1 MAFPK
6 VGNLAPKFAL
16 SDHEGNTVSL
26 ADLKGKS
33 AVVVYFYP
41 KAMTPGC
48 TLQAQ
53 GLRDSAKALK
63 GLNTVVLGISPDP
76 VKKLAKFV
84 ERDELNFQLLSDE
97 DHATADDYGAWG
109 PKKFMGREFDG
120 ILRTTFIVGKD
131 GKLKAVM
138 DKFKTKD
145 HHSELLAHSK
155 PWIWARQLL
164 IARERRLSFART
176 AGVVQW
182 QNESFPSF
190 KRGFDSHHPL
200 QT

>member
-6 VGNLAPKFAL
+6 VGNLAPKFSL
-16 SDHEGNTVSL
+16 QDHEDNTVAL
-26 ADLKGKS
+26 ADFKGKS

-48 TLQAQ
+48 TVQAQ

-84 ERDELNFQLLSDE
+84 ERDELNFRLLSDE
-97 DHATADDYGAWG
+97 DHATADQYGAWG

-131 GKLKAVM
+131 GKLKAV
-138 DKFKTKD
+138 KSRRGSSLGCSRWRHRT
-145 HHSELLAHSK
+145 
-155 PWIWARQLL
+155 WR
-164 IARERRLSFART
+164 REHEFPPRRRIPGKWSAW
-176 AGVVQW
+176 VC
-182 QNESFPSF
+182 
-190 KRGFDSHHPL
+190 
-200 QT
+200 

>member
-6 VGNLAPKFAL
+6 VGNLAPKFSL
-16 SDHEGNTVSL
+16 QDHEDNTVSL
-26 ADLKGKS
+26 VDFKGKA

-48 TLQAQ
+48 TVQAQ

-97 DHATADDYGAWG
+97 DHATADKYGAWG

-120 ILRTTFIVGKD
+120 I
-131 GKLKAVM
+131 
-138 DKFKTKD
+138 
-145 HHSELLAHSK
+145 
-155 PWIWARQLL
+155 
-164 IARERRLSFART
+164 
-176 AGVVQW
+176 
-182 QNESFPSF
+182 
-190 KRGFDSHHPL
+190 
-200 QT
+200 

>member
-6 VGNLAPKFAL
+6 VGSAAPKFSL
-16 SDHEGNTVSL
+16 QDQVGNTVKL
-26 ADLKGKS
+26 ADFKGKS
-33 AVVVYFYP
+33 NVVVYFYP

-48 TLQAQ
+48 TIQAQ

-63 GLNTVVLGISPDP
+63 ALNAVVLGISPDP
-76 VKKLAKFV
+76 VNKLAKFV
-84 ERDELNFQLLSDE
+84 ERDALNFQLLSDE
-97 DHATADDYGAWG
+97 DHAVADSYGAWG

-145 HHSELLAHSK
+145 HHSEL
-155 PWIWARQLL
+155 
-164 IARERRLSFART
+164 IAALKAL
-176 AGVVQW
+176 
-182 QNESFPSF
+182 
-190 KRGFDSHHPL
+190 DL
-200 QT
+200 D

>member
-6 VGNLAPKFAL
+6 VGNLAPKFSL

-26 ADLKGKS
+26 ADFKGKS

-41 KAMTPGC
+41 RAMTPGC
-48 TLQAQ
+48 TVQAQ

-63 GLNTVVLGISPDP
+63 GLNTVVLGISPAP
-76 VKKLAKFV
+76 VNKLAKFV

-97 DHATADDYGAWG
+97 DHATADKYGAWG

-145 HHSELLAHSK
+145 HHTELLAALK
-155 PWIWARQLL
+155 ALDL
-164 IARERRLSFART
+164 
-176 AGVVQW
+176 G
-182 QNESFPSF
+182 
-190 KRGFDSHHPL
+190 
-200 QT
+200 

>member
-6 VGNLAPKFAL
+6 IGNLAPKFSL
-16 SDHEGNTVSL
+16 QDHADKTVSL
-26 ADLKGKS
+26 SDFKGKS
-33 AVVVYFYP
+33 SVVVYFYP

-48 TLQAQ
+48 TIQAQ
-53 GLRDSAKALK
+53 GLRDSDKALK

-97 DHATADDYGAWG
+97 NHAIADKYGAWG
-109 PKKFMGREFDG
+109 AKKFMGREFDG
-120 ILRTTFIVGKD
+120 ILRTTFIIGKD

-145 HHSELLAHSK
+145 HHTELLAALKS
-155 PWIWARQLL
+155 LGL
-164 IARERRLSFART
+164 
-176 AGVVQW
+176 G
-182 QNESFPSF
+182 
-190 KRGFDSHHPL
+190 
-200 QT
+200 

>member
-6 VGNLAPKFAL
+6 VGNLAPKFSL
-16 SDHEGNTVSL
+16 SDHEGTAVTL
-26 ADLKGKS
+26 AEFKGES

-53 GLRDSAKALK
+53 GLRDSTKALK
-63 GLNTVVLGISPDP
+63 DLNTVVLGISPDP

-84 ERDELNFQLLSDE
+84 ERDELNFRLLSDE
-97 DHATADDYGAWG
+97 DHATADKYGAWG

-120 ILRTTFIVGKD
+120 ILRTTFIVGKN

-145 HHSELLAHSK
+145 HHTELLA
-155 PWIWARQLL
+155 LL
-164 IARERRLSFART
+164 NTLDL
-176 AGVVQW
+176 G
-182 QNESFPSF
+182 
-190 KRGFDSHHPL
+190 
-200 QT
+200 

>member
-1 MAFPK
+1 MPFPK
-6 VGNLAPKFAL
+6 IGNLAPKFAL
-16 SDHEGNTVSL
+16 QDHEGNAVSL
-26 ADLKGKS
+26 SDFKGKS

-48 TLQAQ
+48 TVQAQ
-53 GLRDSAKALK
+53 GLRDTAKALK
-63 GLNTVVLGISPDP
+63 KLNTVVLGISPDP
-76 VKKLAKFV
+76 IKKLAKFV

-97 DHATADDYGAWG
+97 DHAVADSYGAWG

-145 HHSELLAHSK
+145 HHTA
-155 PWIWARQLL
+155 L
-164 IARERRLSFART
+164 IAELEAL
-176 AGVVQW
+176 ALG
-182 QNESFPSF
+182 
-190 KRGFDSHHPL
+190 
-200 QT
+200 

>member
-6 VGNLAPKFAL
+6 IGNLAPKFSL
-16 SDHEGNTVSL
+16 QDHQDKTVSL
-26 ADLKGKS
+26 SDFKGES
-33 AVVVYFYP
+33 SVVVYFYP

-48 TLQAQ
+48 TIQAQ
-53 GLRDSAKALK
+53 GLRDSAKTLK
-63 GLNTVVLGISPDP
+63 DLNAVVLGISPDP

-97 DHATADDYGAWG
+97 DHAIADKYGAWG

-145 HHSELLAHSK
+145 HHTELLAALTS
-155 PWIWARQLL
+155 L
-164 IARERRLSFART
+164 
-176 AGVVQW
+176 GVD
-182 QNESFPSF
+182 E
-190 KRGFDSHHPL
+190 
-200 QT
+200 

>member
-6 VGNLAPKFAL
+6 IGNLAPKFSL
-16 SDHEGNTVSL
+16 QNHEDKTVSL
-26 ADLKGKS
+26 SAYKGES
-33 AVVVYFYP
+33 SVVVYFYP

-48 TLQAQ
+48 TIQAQ

-63 GLNTVVLGISPDP
+63 SLNTVVLGISPDP

-97 DHATADDYGAWG
+97 DHAIADKYGAWG

-120 ILRTTFIVGKD
+120 ILRTTFIIGKD

-145 HHSELLAHSK
+145 HHTELLAALKASD
-155 PWIWARQLL
+155 L
-164 IARERRLSFART
+164 
-176 AGVVQW
+176 G
-182 QNESFPSF
+182 
-190 KRGFDSHHPL
+190 
-200 QT
+200 